1 MRGNESEI
9 AVVGMSGRF
18 PGARNIRQFWKN
30 LRNGVESISIRSQ
43 EGIAYGDVAEEI
55 ATHPNAVFA
64 GGVLPDFEYFD
75 ADFFGITPKEAEVMD
90 PQHRVFL
97 QHAWEAL
104 EDAGCDPER
113 YPGRIGVFASV
124 SPSAYYARLQAYP
137 ELVAPLSDFQ
147 VLTSNDKDFLAT
159 RVSYKLNLKG
169 PSITVQTGC
178 SSSLVAVHLAC
189 QSILTGESDACLAG
203 GVSIKF
209 LSTPAYIFVA
219 GGILAPDGHCRAFD
233 EQAQGTVGGDGVGVV
248 FLKRLSDALSEHDH
262 IWGVLLGSAINND
275 GSCKVGFTAPSVDGQ
290 ATVVAE
296 AYAVAGISAESIG
309 YLEAHGTGTALGD
322 PIEVAALS
330 LAFGADHPRRV
341 CPIGSVKTNIGH
353 LDAAAGIAGLI
364 KSVMVLRD
372 GEIPPTLNFRKPNPA
387 IDFHNSPFFV
397 NTELIPFTPRGT
409 LRRAGVSSFG
419 IGGTNAHVVLEEPPA
434 RPASLKTVPQLLCL
448 SARSASALDTMTGEL
463 AEALA
468 IEESCSIKDIAYT
481 LLNGRKWFEHRR
493 TIYVRDKADAVTR
506 LRDHSKYFT
515 DECKTKDRPICF
527 MFPGQ
532 GTEYANLTKELY
544 ETEKAYRANLDQ
556 CLKVLASESDDDYIS
571 ALFPRAELAGSNL
584 EPLHQTA
591 ITQPILFCVEYC
603 LAQLWMAHG
612 VIPHAMVGHSLG
624 EYVAACISGVMSL
637 RDAIRLI
644 VRRGRL
650 MQSVPPGAMIAVSRG
665 HKELTPFLGSDISIA
680 ALNGHRLT
688 VLSGP
693 IEGINDLT
701 RVLKRA
707 RIPSFRLTASHAF
720 HSGMMASV
728 AQPFLNAVRQI
739 RLAEPKIPFI
749 SNVTGEW
756 IQPHEAQDPNYWVG
770 HLLQTVH
777 FPDGASECFKGKPWM
792 LLEVGPGQSLAHVF
806 SYPEAQNVS
815 VVSTLPKGPTQ
826 GESEQFLNALGSLW
840 RLGARFNTDNLFS
853 DSSFCRVSLPT
864 YPFETKRYFAS
875 FPKGRGRRPTQESS
889 VESVVPKT
897 FEEMA
902 GLIELQL
909 QSMTRHLDQLAH
921 C

>member
-1 MRGNESEI
+1 MRASGSEI

-18 PGARNIRQFWKN
+18 PGARNVRQFWTN

-43 EGIAYGDVAEEI
+43 EHIAYGDVPKCI

-64 GGVLPDFEYFD
+64 GGVLPNFEYFD

-113 YPGRIGVFASV
+113 YPGRIGIFASV

-137 ELVAPLSDFQ
+137 ELAAPLSDFQ

-189 QSILTGESDACLAG
+189 QSILSGESDACLAG

-209 LSTPAYIFVA
+209 ISTPAYIFVP

-233 EQAQGTVGGDGVGVV
+233 EEAQGTVGGDGVGVV
-248 FLKRLSDALSEHDH
+248 FLKRLSDALLEHDH

-290 ATVVAE
+290 ATAVAE

-330 LAFGADHPRRV
+330 LAFGADHPKQV

-364 KSVMVLRD
+364 KSVMVLHA
-372 GEIPPTLNFRKPNPA
+372 GEIPPTINFKKPNPA
-387 IDFHNSPFFV
+387 IDFANSPFFV
-397 NTELIPFTPRGT
+397 NTELIPFRPRGT

-419 IGGTNAHVVLEEPPA
+419 IGGTNAHAVLEEPPS

-448 SARSASALDTMTGEL
+448 SARSPSALDTMTDEL

-468 IEESCSIKDIAYT
+468 IKESCSIQDVAYT
-481 LLNGRKWFEHRR
+481 LLNGRKWFKYRR
-493 TIYVRDKADAVTR
+493 TVYARDNADAVIR
-506 LRDHSKYFT
+506 LRDHSKCFT
-515 DECKTKDRPICF
+515 DECKAKDRPVCF

-544 ETEKAYRANLDQ
+544 ETDKTYRANLDQ
-556 CLKVLASESDDDYIS
+556 CLKILTSESDDDYIS
-571 ALFPRAELAGSNL
+571 ALFPGVELAGPNL
-584 EPLHQTA
+584 ELLHQTA

-603 LAQLWMAHG
+603 LAQLWIAQG

-650 MQSVPPGAMIAVSRG
+650 MQSVPPGAMIAVPRG
-665 HKELTPFLGSDISIA
+665 HNELTRFLGSDISIA

-688 VLSGP
+688 ILSGP
-693 IEGINDLT
+693 IQDIKDLIT
-701 RVLKRA
+701 ILKRA
-707 RIPSFRLTASHAF
+707 RIPSFRLAGSHAF
-720 HSGMMASV
+720 HSRMMASV
-728 AQPFLNAVRQI
+728 AHPFLNAVRQI

-749 SNVTGEW
+749 SNVTGKW
-756 IQPHEAQDPNYWVG
+756 VQSNEAQDPNYWVA

-777 FPDGASECFKGKPWM
+777 FPDETSECFKERPWM

-806 SYPEAQNVS
+806 RYPEARNVS
-815 VVSTLPKGPTQ
+815 VVSTLPKGPMQ

-840 RLGARFNTDNLFS
+840 RLGARINTESIFS
-853 DSSFCRVSLPT
+853 KGAFCRESLPT

-875 FPKGRGRRPTQESS
+875 FSKDRPGRPTEESS
-889 VESVVPKT
+889 VASTAPKS
-897 FEEMA
+897 FEETA
-902 GLIELQL
+902 ALIEFQL
-909 QSMTRHLDQLAH
+909 QSMTRHLDQLIH